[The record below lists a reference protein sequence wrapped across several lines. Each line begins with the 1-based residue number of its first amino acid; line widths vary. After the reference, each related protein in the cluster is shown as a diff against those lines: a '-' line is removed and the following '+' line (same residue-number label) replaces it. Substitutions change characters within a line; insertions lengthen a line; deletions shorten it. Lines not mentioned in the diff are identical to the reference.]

1 LSRKIESLGRVES
14 ETGEANNWIHEGRP
28 DHAMDLLSTHPIK
41 TSDLGFHGNLFGSAV
56 LAWMDASAVSYA
68 MRHCAE
74 PQMLTLSLED
84 CHFKKTVKEG
94 EVLSLYGFPCHLG
107 RSSIRIA
114 VEARVLNLTTQKE
127 WTVLCACLRFVC
139 VDGQGKS
146 KPISEAA
153 RERIAGMLGGRS
165 VAAATGL
172 GGMEGLNGW
181 GI

>member
-1 LSRKIESLGRVES
+1 
-14 ETGEANNWIHEGRP
+14 
-28 DHAMDLLSTHPIK
+28 MDLLSTHPIK
-41 TSDLGFHGNLFGSAV
+41 TSDLGFHGNLFGGTV

-68 MRHCAE
+68 MRLCTE
-74 PQMLTLSLED
+74 PRMLTLSLED

-114 VEARVLNLTTQKE
+114 VEARVLNLTTQEE

-146 KPISEAA
+146 KPIGEAA
-153 RERIAGMLGGRS
+153 RGRIGSLLAGQT
-165 VAAATGL
+165 VAAAAGL
-172 GGMEGLNGW
+172 AGMEGLNGW

>member
-1 LSRKIESLGRVES
+1 
-14 ETGEANNWIHEGRP
+14 
-28 DHAMDLLSTHPIK
+28 MDLLSTHPIK
-41 TSDLGFHGNLFGSAV
+41 NSDLGFHGNLFGGAV

-68 MRHCAE
+68 MRLCAE
-74 PQMLTLSLED
+74 PRMLTLSLED

-114 VEARVLNLTTQKE
+114 VEARVLNLTTQEE
-127 WTVLCACLRFVC
+127 WRVLCACLRFVC

-146 KPISEAA
+146 KPIGEAA
-153 RERIAGMLGGRS
+153 RARIGGLLGGQT
-165 VAAATGL
+165 VTAAMGL

>member
-1 LSRKIESLGRVES
+1 
-14 ETGEANNWIHEGRP
+14 
-28 DHAMDLLSTHPIK
+28 MDLLSTHPIK
-41 TSDLGFHGNLFGSAV
+41 NSDLGFHGNLFGGTV
-56 LAWMDASAVSYA
+56 LAWMDASAVIYA
-68 MRHCAE
+68 MRLCTE
-74 PQMLTLSLED
+74 PRMLTLSLED

-114 VEARVLNLTTQKE
+114 VEARVLNLTTQEE

-153 RERIAGMLGGRS
+153 RARKRRQLSFQPDFPSDSDCCTAPAPG
-165 VAAATGL
+165 
-172 GGMEGLNGW
+172 
-181 GI
+181 

>member
-1 LSRKIESLGRVES
+1 M
-14 ETGEANNWIHEGRP
+14 N
-28 DHAMDLLSTHPIK
+28 LLSTHPIK
-41 TSDLGFHGNLFGSAV
+41 TSDLGFHGNLFGGSV

-68 MRHCAE
+68 MCLCAE
-74 PQMLTLSLED
+74 PRMLTLSLED

-114 VEARVLNLTTQKE
+114 VEARVLNLTTQEE

-153 RERIAGMLGGRS
+153 CERIAGMLGGRS
-165 VAAATGL
+165 VAAAAGL
-172 GGMEGLNGW
+172 GGHGAEGLNGW

>member
-1 LSRKIESLGRVES
+1 
-14 ETGEANNWIHEGRP
+14 
-28 DHAMDLLSTHPIK
+28 MDLLSTHPIK
-41 TSDLGFHGNLFGSAV
+41 NSDLGFHGNLFGGTV
-56 LAWMDASAVSYA
+56 LAWMDASAVIYA
-68 MRHCAE
+68 MRLCTE
-74 PQMLTLSLED
+74 PRMLTLSLED

-114 VEARVLNLTTQKE
+114 VEARVLNLTTQEE

-153 RERIAGMLGGRS
+153 RARIGGLLGGRLE
-165 VAAATGL
+165 AAASVV
-172 GGMEGLNGW
+172 GGMEGLNRW